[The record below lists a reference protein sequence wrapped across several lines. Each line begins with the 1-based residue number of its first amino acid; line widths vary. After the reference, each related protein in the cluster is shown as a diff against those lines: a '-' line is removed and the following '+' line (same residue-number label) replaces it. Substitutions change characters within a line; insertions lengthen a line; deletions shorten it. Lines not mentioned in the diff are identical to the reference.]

1 MLPSGYGKKT
11 YREMEP
17 EEQAVIDDF
26 EGEESYGETVSKASY
41 FIYDPGSTLSMLGD
55 GQYTE

>member
-1 MLPSGYGKKT
+1 
-11 YREMEP
+11 MEP

-41 FIYDPGSTLSMLGD
+41 FIYDPGASLSMLED
-55 GQYTE
+55 GQYIE